1 MTDPIRYRDAS
12 GWGDGMTT
20 VIEQRPAASSPL
32 AADIDERCLAVAAIG
47 LLAAVVRG
55 HAQWHA
61 LPSVVR
67 AHIATIPIAL
77 APTPVILLGSREDVR
92 HRRSVR
98 GLVTG
103 VLLIAGFFTV
113 LFDRLPG

>member
-1 MTDPIRYRDAS
+1 MA
-12 GWGDGMTT
+12 T

-47 LLAAVVRG
+47 LLAVLAAVVRG

-61 LPSVVR
+61 VPSVVR

-77 APTPVILLGSREDVR
+77 APTPVILLDRSGHAR

>member
-1 MTDPIRYRDAS
+1 MA
-12 GWGDGMTT
+12 T
-20 VIEQRPAASSPL
+20 VIEQRSAVASPL
-32 AADIDERCLAVAAIG
+32 TAEIDERCLAVAAIG
-47 LLAAVVRG
+47 LLVAVLAAVVRG

-61 LPSVVR
+61 VPSVVR

-77 APTPVILLGSREDVR
+77 APTPVILLGRREDVR

-113 LFDRLPG
+113 PFDRLPG